1 MNLLRLFSFTGEP
14 KYKDGAEA
22 LFSVFSSTLSR
33 APTAMP
39 RLLSALDY
47 RSGAAPEIVLAGSP
61 GRPDFESLH
70 AVVFAHPRLNRV
82 VAHADQAETLA
93 SVSPLVHSRGAREG
107 PALAY
112 VCRNFACLKPSS
124 SPAEL
129 AAALDG

>member
-70 AVVFAHPRLNRV
+70 DLVFAHPRLNRV

-112 VCRNFACLKPSS
+112 VCRNFACLRPSS